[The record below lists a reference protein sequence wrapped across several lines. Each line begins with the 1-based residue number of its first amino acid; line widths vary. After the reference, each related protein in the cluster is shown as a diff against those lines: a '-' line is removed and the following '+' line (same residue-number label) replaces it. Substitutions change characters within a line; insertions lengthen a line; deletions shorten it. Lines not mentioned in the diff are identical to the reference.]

1 MLRLLKNFYV
11 EILLVFLFMTLVVFF
26 SSDSFLQFDWD
37 VSWLSSFVSYGK
49 LQNLATIFLSIFL
62 EGLPFILIGVLV
74 SSLIHEFVNENTLWK
89 LTPKNPFLSIPMAT
103 LFGLILPICE
113 CGIVPIARRLIEK
126 KLPVYTA
133 FTFLLAAPI
142 VNPVTIISTYIAFG
156 DDWGITLT
164 RLSLGAGIAVV
175 MGFLFFLFFRNKNVL
190 RDHSHTCASDEK
202 DDDCCSD
209 HREHPAKHDAPKWK
223 DKLNHALYHSI
234 FEFMNMTKY
243 FILGAFLASVFQT
256 FVGFAAMKSM
266 ASHEWIAII
275 VMMGLAFGL
284 SICSSS
290 DAFIAAS
297 FRNAMGTAPLF
308 AFLVY
313 GPMMDLKNVLMM
325 AGSFRASVIWFFWG
339 GTTLLTIVSVI
350 CFL

>member
-1 MLRLLKNFYV
+1 
-11 EILLVFLFMTLVVFF
+11 
-26 SSDSFLQFDWD
+26 
-37 VSWLSSFVSYGK
+37 
-49 LQNLATIFLSIFL
+49 
-62 EGLPFILIGVLV
+62 
-74 SSLIHEFVNENTLWK
+74 
-89 LTPKNPFLSIPMAT
+89 
-103 LFGLILPICE
+103 
-113 CGIVPIARRLIEK
+113 
-126 KLPVYTA
+126 
-133 FTFLLAAPI
+133 
-142 VNPVTIISTYIAFG
+142 
-156 DDWGITLT
+156 
-164 RLSLGAGIAVV
+164 
-175 MGFLFFLFFRNKNVL
+175 
-190 RDHSHTCASDEK
+190 
-202 DDDCCSD
+202 
-209 HREHPAKHDAPKWK
+209 
-223 DKLNHALYHSI
+223 
-234 FEFMNMTKY
+234 MNMTKY